1 MISCCAQYF
10 LKATENLHNTAR
22 NWRSNQCWYFAAIN
36 AVTRLSRIQAYDVP
50 TPTIF
55 TVIQAMAQ

>member
-1 MISCCAQYF
+1 LLRPIF
-10 LKATENLHNTAR
+10 LKSNWKLTQYSAKPALKPNVGFNFTAI
-22 NWRSNQCWYFAAIN
+22 SAS
-36 AVTRLSRIQAYDVP
+36 TRLSRIQAHDVP